1 MIHIRCDS
9 TVHELLTFFAYV
21 GEFPYAAIPLLGG
34 YDTNR
39 KVIYKMSKD
48 QQYRIPNHD
57 QVISG
62 RLLNISGSKKQKTI
76 RLSQVGVMVLEKV
89 NPEAG
94 AYYAQVYGKVKI
106 SSSAERIDRAHRIAE
121 TVALFR
127 LAGVETCPSKLP
139 PIQLN
144 VFMDTPP
151 NVPLFYPSQELKHIE
166 NDSVNKLAFSRITGM
181 LLSPGG
187 CYPIYNSR
195 DTRMEWNG
203 RGEGKVKAYLS
214 VVAKKNAGQT
224 DMESAMILGSDYG
237 IAQLTLA
244 FLGKVN
250 RTEDRFDQIY
260 SHLHFIPMNDFGTHL
275 VKILSLPDWKETL
288 LDLLFDEDEQS
299 GMEAT
304 FCYDAI
310 RDEAYVLSFLDSDI
324 FRLNAFWDT
333 VRRYKYKASVICFP
347 EQVPFLQNL
356 LRGKVS
362 LQTVTMDMVEN
373 AIYEGSD
380 SDE

>member
-48 QQYRIPNHD
+48 QQYRIPDHD

-94 AYYAQVYGKVKI
+94 AYYSQVYGKAKI

-121 TVALFR
+121 AVALFR

-144 VFMDTPP
+144 VFI
-151 NVPLFYPSQELKHIE
+151 LKE
-166 NDSVNKLAFSRITGM
+166 QKR
-181 LLSPGG
+181 
-187 CYPIYNSR
+187 Y
-195 DTRMEWNG
+195 
-203 RGEGKVKAYLS
+203 
-214 VVAKKNAGQT
+214 
-224 DMESAMILGSDYG
+224 
-237 IAQLTLA
+237 
-244 FLGKVN
+244 
-250 RTEDRFDQIY
+250 
-260 SHLHFIPMNDFGTHL
+260 HFW
-275 VKILSLPDWKETL
+275 KILKT
-288 LDLLFDEDEQS
+288 
-299 GMEAT
+299 
-304 FCYDAI
+304 
-310 RDEAYVLSFLDSDI
+310 
-324 FRLNAFWDT
+324 
-333 VRRYKYKASVICFP
+333 KY
-347 EQVPFLQNL
+347 
-356 LRGKVS
+356 
-362 LQTVTMDMVEN
+362 
-373 AIYEGSD
+373 
-380 SDE
+380 

>member
-1 MIHIRCDS
+1 MIYIRRDS
-9 TVHELLTFFAYV
+9 IVYEVLTVLSYV
-21 GEFPYAAIPLLGG
+21 AEFPYASIALLGN
-34 YDTNR
+34 YETYR
-39 KVIYKMSKD
+39 KTITKMG
-48 QQYRIPNHD
+48 QEQTYRIPDHP
-57 QVISG
+57 QMITG
-62 RLLNISGSKKQKTI
+62 RLLNISVSKDQKTI
-76 RLSQVGVMVLEKV
+76 RLSQKGLEVLHLV
-89 NPEAG
+89 NPDTG
-94 AYYAQVYGKVKI
+94 AYYTRVYGKAKI
-106 SSSAERIDRAHRIAE
+106 SSSAERVDRAHRMAE

-127 LAGVETCPSKLP
+127 LAGIETCPSRLP
-139 PIQLN
+139 PIQID
-144 VFMDTPP
+144 VFIDTPP
-151 NVPLFYPSQELKHIE
+151 DEPLFYPSQELKHIGG
-166 NDSVNKLAFSRITGM
+166 DSVNKIAFSRITGM

-187 CYPIYNSR
+187 CYSIYNSR

-260 SHLHFIPMNDFGTHL
+260 SHLHFIPMNDFGTRL
-275 VKILSLPDWKETL
+275 IKILALPDWKEIL
-288 LDLLFDEDEQS
+288 LDLLFDEEEQA

-356 LRGKVS
+356 LRGKVA